1 METWSTHH
9 LYNEALAVHDS
20 DTALEIRRYAQN
32 LITKGYPV
40 VFSLEH
46 LSRITHVSYAMLR
59 ATVERKRESAN
70 YRMFAVSKRSGG
82 LRFIHAVT
90 GDLQVIQRFINLE
103 ILQKTH
109 AHPAS
114 FAFHPSGGIRKC
126 AAQHCGAKWLFQF
139 DLSDFFYAVNE
150 AQVFRVFCK
159 MGYREL
165 LVFELARLCTTTRLP
180 RNKHEYLMWRP
191 GQPLFPRLGIE
202 ARAEGMPYPLTP
214 GLLGVL
220 PQGAPTSPM
229 LSNLAAGKLDESLTS
244 FADEFGFIYTRY
256 ADDITISATHIPK
269 TIAIGTIYH
278 RIINCIRKAGFK
290 ENRDKIRIAGRGSK
304 KVVLGLLVD
313 GPEPRISRETYKR
326 IDRHLHAA
334 KKYGLEA
341 TALHEG
347 FDSAFGFHNHLAGL
361 VRFVHDVD
369 LKRWADFSERLA
381 LIEVPWQATS

>member
-1 METWSTHH
+1 
-9 LYNEALAVHDS
+9 
-20 DTALEIRRYAQN
+20 
-32 LITKGYPV
+32 
-40 VFSLEH
+40 
-46 LSRITHVSYAMLR
+46 MLR

-90 GDLQVIQRFINLE
+90 GDLQIVQRFINQE
-103 ILQKTH
+103 ILQRCNP
-109 AHPAS
+109 HPAS
-114 FAFHPSGGIRKC
+114 FAFHTSGGIRKC
-126 AAQHCGAKWLFQF
+126 AAHHCCAKWLFQF

-150 AQVFRVFCK
+150 AHVFKVFRE

-165 LVFELARLCTTTRLP
+165 LAFELARLCTTIRLP
-180 RNKHEYLMWRP
+180 RNKHEYLKRRP
-191 GQPLFPRLGIE
+191 GLPLFPRLGVE
-202 ARAEGMPYPLTP
+202 SKGGGLPYPLTP
-214 GLLGVL
+214 GELGVL

-229 LSNLAAGKLDESLTS
+229 LSNLAATKLDESLTS
-244 FADEFGFIYTRY
+244 LADEFGFIYTRY
-256 ADDITISATHIPK
+256 ADDITISASHLPK
-269 TIAIGTIYH
+269 SVAIGTIYH

-290 ENRDKIRIAGRGSK
+290 ENREKIRIAGRGSK

-334 KKYGLEA
+334 KKFGLEA
-341 TALHEG
+341 TAAHEG

-369 LKRWADFSERLA
+369 KKRWSEFSERLA
-381 LIEVPWQATS
+381 SIDVPWQTTY

>member
-9 LYNEALAVHDS
+9 LYQQAAAVHES

-32 LITKGYPV
+32 LISKGHPV
-40 VFSLEH
+40 IFSLEH

-59 ATVERKRESAN
+59 ATVERQRESAN

-90 GDLQVIQRFINLE
+90 GDLQSVQRFINQE
-103 ILQKTH
+103 ILQKCRN
-109 AHPAS
+109 HPAS
-114 FAFHPSGGIRKC
+114 FAFHSSGGIRKC
-126 AAQHCGAKWLFQF
+126 AQQHCSAKWLFQF

-150 AQVFRVFCK
+150 AHVFKIFRE

-165 LVFELARLCTTTRLP
+165 LAFELARLCTTTRLP
-180 RNKHEYLMWRP
+180 RNKHEYLIRRP

-214 GLLGVL
+214 GQLGVL

-256 ADDITISATHIPK
+256 ADDITISATHIPR

-304 KVVLGLLVD
+304 KIVLGLLVD
-313 GPEPRISRETYKR
+313 GPQPRISRETYKR

-381 LIEVPWQATS
+381 LIDVPWQATP

>member
-9 LYNEALAVHDS
+9 LYNDALAVHDT
-20 DTALEIRRYAQN
+20 DTALEIRSYAQN
-32 LITKGYPV
+32 LITKGHPV

-59 ATVERKRESAN
+59 ATIERNRESAN

-90 GDLQVIQRFINLE
+90 GDLQIVQRFINQE
-103 ILQKTH
+103 ILQNCRN
-109 AHPAS
+109 HPAS
-114 FAFHPSGGIRKC
+114 FAFHSSGGIRKC

-150 AQVFRVFCK
+150 AQVFRIFRE

-165 LVFELARLCTTTRLP
+165 LAFELGRLCTTTRLP
-180 RNKHEYLMWRP
+180 RNKHMYLKWRP
-191 GQPLFPRLGIE
+191 GPPLFPRFGGE
-202 ARAEGMPYPLTP
+202 ARGEGLPYPQSS
-214 GLLGVL
+214 GQLGVL

-229 LSNLAAGKLDESLTS
+229 LSNLAAGKLDESLS
-244 FADEFGFIYTRY
+244 AFANDLGFVYTRY
-256 ADDITISATHIPK
+256 ADDITISATNIPRGV
-269 TIAIGTIYH
+269 AIGTICH
-278 RIINCIRKAGFK
+278 RVIDCIRKAGFT
-290 ENRDKIRIAGRGSK
+290 ENREKIRIAGPGSK

-313 GPEPRISRETYKR
+313 GPQPRISRETYKR

-334 KKYGLEA
+334 KIYGLEA
-341 TALHEG
+341 TAQHEG
-347 FDSAFGFHNHLAGL
+347 FDSAFGFHNHLTGL

-369 LKRWADFSERLA
+369 LKRWADFSQRLTS
-381 LIEVPWQATS
+381 IEVPWQAMP